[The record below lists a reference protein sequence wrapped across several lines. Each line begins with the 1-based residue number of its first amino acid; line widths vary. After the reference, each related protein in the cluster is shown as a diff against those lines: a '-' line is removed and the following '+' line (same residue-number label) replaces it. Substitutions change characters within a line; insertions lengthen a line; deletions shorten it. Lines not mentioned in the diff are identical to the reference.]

1 MRAIWQIGFWVA
13 GVLVFSMGLSASS
26 EVTIPVSEE
35 QVVYEVIGEF
45 NNSGTASQQFGYFAD
60 ITGLDNTFSSTAT
73 KNETTALFTFVTNA
87 TTIQVVNNGPFRI
100 VDRTGTTTIYLNNG
114 PSDFSNPASFS
125 QGTPV
130 QVSSYR
136 QQVIVNTLTNTFV
149 TVHTNTITDVET
161 FILNGVAYRLGQEGK
176 SFRTN
181 YSGQNNAPGATP
193 SGWFAGT
200 SIGSKN

>member
-1 MRAIWQIGFWVA
+1 MRAIWQISFWVA
-13 GVLVFSMGLSASS
+13 GALVLSIGVSASAQ
-26 EVTIPVSEE
+26 TTLPISEE
-35 QVVYEVIGEF
+35 QVLYEVIGEF
-45 NNSGTASQQFGYFAD
+45 NNSGLASQQFGYFAD
-60 ITGLDNTFSSTAT
+60 ITGLDNIFSSTT

-87 TTIQVVNNGPFRI
+87 TTFQVVNNGPFRI

-114 PSDFSNPASFS
+114 PSDFSNPATFS

-136 QQVIVNTLTNTFV
+136 QQVIVNTLTNTFT

-161 FILNGVAYRLGQEGK
+161 FILNGVAYRLGQLGK

-181 YSGQNNAPGATP
+181 YSGQANTPGAAP
-193 SGWFAGT
+193 SGWFAGS

>member
-1 MRAIWQIGFWVA
+1 MRAIWQISFWVA
-13 GVLVFSMGLSASS
+13 GALVLSIGVSASAQ
-26 EVTIPVSEE
+26 TTLPISEE
-35 QVVYEVIGEF
+35 QVLHEVIGEF
-45 NNSGTASQQFGYFAD
+45 NNSGLASQQFGYFAD
-60 ITGLDNTFSSTAT
+60 ITGLDNIFSSTT

-87 TTIQVVNNGPFRI
+87 TTFQVVNNGPFRI

-114 PSDFSNPASFS
+114 PSDFSNPATFS

-136 QQVIVNTLTNTFV
+136 QQVIVNTLTNTFT

-161 FILNGVAYRLGQEGK
+161 FILNGVAYRLGQLGK

-181 YSGQNNAPGATP
+181 YSGQANTPGAAP
-193 SGWFAGT
+193 SGWFAGS